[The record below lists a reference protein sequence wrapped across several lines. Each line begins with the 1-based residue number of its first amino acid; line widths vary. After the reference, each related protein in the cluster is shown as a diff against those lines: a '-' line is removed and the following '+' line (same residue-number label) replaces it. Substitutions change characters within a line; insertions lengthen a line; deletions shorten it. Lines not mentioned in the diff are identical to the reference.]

1 MKSLEKVKKIKS
13 EIANFTEILNDYEKR
28 AKSDLVTDIDW
39 KKRYN
44 ERNPNSPYTIP
55 SDYDLYATKESAVL
69 KSAYKVLKYKLDK
82 LILQ

>member
-1 MKSLEKVKKIKS
+1 MKSLEKVKKIK
-13 EIANFTEILNDYEKR
+13 ADLAQFTEILNDYEKR

-39 KKRYN
+39 KKRWN
-44 ERNPNSPYTIP
+44 ERNPTSTPYTIP

-82 LILQ
+82 LIL